1 MIIGDIWTWCCQ
13 WYMIIDDIWKNDNVY
28 FQEMVYDYLNIWYCE
43 WSMMDRLHLLM
54 IDDYQWYT
62 IYGLTTDNIRFYDHK
77 HTHIVHVL
85 L

>member
-13 WYMIIDDIWKNDNVY
+13 WYMIINDIWKKNDNICISD
-28 FQEMVYDYLNIWYCE
+28 MVYVCLNIWYCE
-43 WSMMDRLHLLM
+43 WSMMDRLYV
-54 IDDYQWYT
+54 IDDYYWYT
-62 IYGLTTDNIRFYDHK
+62 IYGLTTVNVRFYDHK